1 MNLETKCIKPEDN
14 VIKCENPFLNEQIVE
29 SESVFV
35 SVMNKLFSLV
45 HGKVKV
51 ARRSEEESEDKRDR
65 DLGKLYVMDAVYAF
79 LKELK
84 QSDFEEKTEKQ
95 IKEEIKE
102 ECYKLLAR
110 LEQESKTEN
119 ISSQLEGMDIAKYK
133 EGMEAAY
140 NFFYW
145 RFSVLTL
152 L

>member
-1 MNLETKCIKPEDN
+1 MNLKTKCIEPEDN
-14 VIKCENPFLNEQIVE
+14 VTEYINPFLIEQIVE
-29 SESVFV
+29 SESVFI

-65 DLGKLYVMDAVYAF
+65 ELGKLHVMNEVYSF
-79 LKELK
+79 LKKLK
-84 QSDFEEKTEKQ
+84 QSDFEEKTEKE
-95 IKEEIKE
+95 IKEEIKQ

-110 LEQESKTEN
+110 LEQESKTEEK
-119 ISSQLEGMDIAKYK
+119 SSQYK
-133 EGMEAAY
+133 EGMEAAN

-152 L
+152 LLD